1 MSPVRMPMIDTGDGQ
16 MDVISRLLKDRILLL
31 GQQVDDE
38 VANVLVAQLLYLANE
53 DPTKDITLY
62 INSPGGSV
70 SAGMTGSEDLSNSNS
85 GSSANECFEGFSRTM
100 FKINHGLDK
109 VVFKPI
115 AKGYRALPAP
125 IRKGT
130 GNVVDNLRSLLTVSN
145 NVLQGEF
152 NKAGNNVA
160 RFGIN
165 TTAGILGIF
174 DPATRLGFEDQ
185 GKEDFGQ
192 TLGVWGTKSGC
203 YFVLPILGP
212 TTTRDAIGLV
222 GNTILDPVY
231 QITHNTEISNGV
243 VGNGNYS
250 EHNYYYYRG
259 TGAVDFRAKNIESFD
274 SVEKNS
280 IDLYASLKSLY
291 LQNRMQKIKNEKSSI
306 ETQDDS
312 DWEEI
317 DTN

>member
-1 MSPVRMPMIDTGDGQ
+1 MIRK
-16 MDVISRLLKDRILLL
+16 VLYILSISLLL
-31 GQQVDDE
+31 MYP
-38 VANVLVAQLLYLANE
+38 ANA
-53 DPTKDITLY
+53 
-62 INSPGGSV
+62 GSE
-70 SAGMTGSEDLSNSNS
+70 GSEDLSKSE
-85 GSSANECFEGFSRTM
+85 SSTKECFEGVSRAM
-100 FKINHGLDK
+100 FKLNHGLDK
-109 VVFKPI
+109 AIFKPI

-130 GNVVDNLRSLLTVSN
+130 GNAVDNLRSLLTFSN
-145 NVLQGEF
+145 NVLQGDF
-152 NKAGNNVA
+152 RRAGNTAA

-192 TLGVWGTKSGC
+192 TLGAWGADSGC

-212 TTTRDAIGLV
+212 TTARDAVGLI
-222 GNTILDPVY
+222 GNTFLDPVY

-243 VGNGNYS
+243 VGNSNYS

-259 TGAVDFRAKNIESFD
+259 TGAVDFRAKNIESFE
-274 SVEKNS
+274 SLEENS

-291 LQNRMQKIKNEKSSI
+291 LQNRKQKIANSTSAV

-317 DTN
+317 DAN

>member
-1 MSPVRMPMIDTGDGQ
+1 MFKKIFYILCFS
-16 MDVISRLLKDRILLL
+16 LLL
-31 GQQVDDE
+31 HV
-38 VANVLVAQLLYLANE
+38 NLANA
-53 DPTKDITLY
+53 
-62 INSPGGSV
+62 GSE
-70 SAGMTGSEDLSNSNS
+70 GSEDLNKSNNS
-85 GSSANECFEGFSRTM
+85 ADECFEGVSRAM
-100 FKINHGLDK
+100 FKFNHVLDK
-109 VVFKPI
+109 AIFKPV

-130 GNVVDNLRSLLTVSN
+130 GNAVDNLRSLLTLSN

-152 NKAGNNVA
+152 GRAGNTAA

-174 DPATRLGFEDQ
+174 DPATKLGFEDQ

-192 TLGVWGTKSGC
+192 TLGTWGADSGC

-212 TTTRDAIGLV
+212 TTARDAIGLV
-222 GNTILDPVY
+222 GNTLIDPVY
-231 QITHNTEISNGV
+231 HITHNTEIRNGL

-259 TGAVDFRAKNIESFD
+259 TGAVDFRAKNIESFE
-274 SVEKNS
+274 SLEKNS

-291 LQNRMQKIKNEKSSI
+291 LQNRAKKIANSTSTVK
-306 ETQDDS
+306 TQNDS

-317 DTN
+317 ED